1 MSNGLINTSALSH
14 LDSASTVQVEEALSS
29 HFLDA
34 VKVPPEHCYLGMSK
48 GKRLEV
54 LHCVVRMSAIL
65 RCVFSIF
72 LRLYIR
78 DSTFL

>member
-1 MSNGLINTSALSH
+1 MHESHLNWMSNGLINTSALSH

-48 GKRLEV
+48 GK
-54 LHCVVRMSAIL
+54 VRCYTVSCA
-65 RCVFSIF
+65 
-72 LRLYIR
+72 
-78 DSTFL
+78 